1 MNTLLK
7 NLSQMVE
14 LGNFKFIN
22 DFPRAIFRFTKNDIT
37 VDMISSTMVTLKVD
51 NQVVELTNEQRKALQ
66 NLAWDAERRLK
77 SANNSDIVKN
87 IRRFNA

>member
-22 DFPRAIFRFTKNDIT
+22 DFPRTIFRFTKNDIT
-37 VDMISSTMVTLKVD
+37 VDIISSTMVTLKVD
-51 NQVVELTNEQRKALQ
+51 SQVVELTNEQRKALQ